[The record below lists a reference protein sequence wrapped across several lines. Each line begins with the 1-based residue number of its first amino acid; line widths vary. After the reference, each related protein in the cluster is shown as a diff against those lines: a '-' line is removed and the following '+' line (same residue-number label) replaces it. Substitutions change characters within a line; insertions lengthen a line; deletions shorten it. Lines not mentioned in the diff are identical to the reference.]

1 MKERG
6 ELKSDTSIA
15 NSLVAKVQL
24 GLPSAVTKLSAK
36 MRFIDQIA
44 PAMRNSGVI
53 CAVEKMMPLSIRA
66 AGIATASK
74 MIPAFGGM
82 LYSAG
87 AVRQDLSVED
97 GSIYQT
103 YQDSLVD
110 LDEADDI
117 DVSKKLKFIHMT
129 QMYDLLEEMLTE
141 EELPQL
147 VIVDVPLLLERAD
160 APLES
165 YHQLFTDHQA
175 CKGRIDRF
183 WHQHKEKMYPYNLQG
198 VRLVSISTK
207 RFGSI
212 FYGLSVQ
219 NGDRYI
225 IDKVNRDVI
234 HEMDNTFEKIKK
246 VGVKKLLHGVLT
258 RRSRTAAYE
267 YSLLTEDN
275 RLEPVS
281 VRELGLIN
289 FHFRAGMRT
298 LPLLAEVIG
307 TKNEWDSKMIDE
319 LTSYL
324 VSLITIDQ
332 PKALPLPLWYADYA
346 LKPIKSGTILNYF
359 KTQAREMIRSE
370 EVDKVWTEEPDLF
383 GEDE

>member
-1 MKERG
+1 MKGSG
-6 ELKSDTSIA
+6 ELKSDTTIA

-44 PAMRNSGVI
+44 PTMRNSGVI
-53 CAVEKMMPLSIRA
+53 RTIEKITPLSIRA

-87 AVRQDLSVED
+87 AVRQDLNIEE

-141 EELPQL
+141 EQPPQL

-165 YHQLFTDHQA
+165 YQQLFADYQA
-175 CKGRIDRF
+175 CKGRIDTF
-183 WHQHKEKMYPYNLQG
+183 WNQYKGKMYPYNLQG

-219 NGDRYI
+219 DGDRYI
-225 IDKVNRDVI
+225 IDKVTRDVI
-234 HEMDNTFEKIKK
+234 REMDNTFEKIKK

-307 TKNEWDSKMIDE
+307 TKNQWDSKMIDE
-319 LTSYL
+319 LTSFL

-346 LKPIKSGTILNYF
+346 LKPIKTGTILNYF